1 MADPSL
7 ALQKAIVARL
17 KATAGVVSLV
27 STRIYDRAPQGV
39 QFPFVQIGNF
49 EILDDSNECHDAFE
63 CRIEVNVWSRE
74 VGQEQAKALASAAHS
89 ALHRYSP
96 DLSADDFAM
105 VGEIEHENS
114 RAVGDGDGITTRIIV
129 SFLAMVEKT

>member
-17 KATAGVVSLV
+17 KATSGVTSLV
-27 STRIYDRAPQGV
+27 STRVYDRAPHDV

-63 CRIEVNVWSRE
+63 CRIEVNVWSRDI
-74 VGQEQAKALASAAHS
+74 GQEQAKAIASAVHS

-114 RAVGDGDGITTRIIV
+114 RALGDGDGITTRIIV